1 MSMYM
6 YPTQCVLHCMLS
18 FAEQLNKIDEDMKK
32 LHEDKLRI
40 LRAMQGVR
48 LSDNTTPQPKED
60 SPPSKGIIFNTIE
73 LGTALIYTK
82 S

>member
-1 MSMYM
+1 
-6 YPTQCVLHCMLS
+6 
-18 FAEQLNKIDEDMKK
+18 MKK

-48 LSDNTTPQPKED
+48 LSDSTTPQPKED

-73 LGTALIYTK
+73 LGTALIRNYYTK
-82 S
+82 SWHVLYTVMSAGFNASALFFWLF